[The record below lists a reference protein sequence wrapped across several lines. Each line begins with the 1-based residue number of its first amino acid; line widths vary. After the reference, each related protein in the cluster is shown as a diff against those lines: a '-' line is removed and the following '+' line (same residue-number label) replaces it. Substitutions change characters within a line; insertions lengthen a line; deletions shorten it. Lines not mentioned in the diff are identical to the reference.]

1 MIDIHCHILPNIDDG
16 AKTIEDSLEMAKIA
30 VADGITTIIATP
42 HHQNGRFINVKSSI
56 IERVK
61 ELNEEL
67 TKQSIPLTILPGQ
80 EPRIYG
86 ELVED
91 YEKGEVLTLNDGKKY
106 VMVEFSSSQV
116 PKYAEQLLFDIQLQ
130 GLNPVIVHP
139 ERNAQ
144 IMEQPDLLYDFVKKG
159 ALTQVTAS
167 SVTGHFGKKIQKFSQ
182 QLIEANLT
190 HFIAS
195 DAHNT
200 SGRTFRLSEAYNIIE
215 KQYGTNMVYFFT
227 ENAEYLV
234 KGQMVDRGEPHK
246 VKRKKFLGIF

>member
-1 MIDIHCHILPNIDDG
+1 MIDIHCHILPGIDDG
-16 AKTIEDSLEMAKIA
+16 AKTIEDSVAMAKTA

-42 HHQNGRFINVKSSI
+42 HHQNGRYINEGSSI
-56 IERVK
+56 IERVQ
-61 ELNEEL
+61 ELNDEL
-67 TKQSIPLTILPGQ
+67 TKQNIPLTILPGQ

-86 ELVED
+86 ELVQD
-91 YEKGEVLTLNDGKKY
+91 YEKGHVLTLNDGKKY
-106 VMVEFSSSQV
+106 VLIEFSSNQV

-130 GLNPVIVHP
+130 GLNPIIVHP

-144 IMEQPDLLYDFVKKG
+144 IMEQPDILYNFVKKG

-200 SGRTFRLSEAYNIIE
+200 SGRTFRLNEAYDFIE
-215 KQYGTNMVYFFT
+215 NQYGIDMIYFFT
-227 ENAEYLV
+227 ENAQYLID
-234 KGQMVDRGEPHK
+234 GQMVDRGEPEK
-246 VKRKKFLGIF
+246 VRRKKFLGLF